1 MTVNGRLFHLSL
13 KMKTELLAFLDR
25 VRPSIDAS
33 LESLLP
39 SESTSPSLVHQAM
52 RHSIFAGGKRFRP
65 ALCIA
70 GFSIYQSDSARIMPV
85 ACAIEMVHTYSLIHD
100 DLPAMDDDD
109 FRRGI
114 PSCHKQFGEATAI
127 LAGDAL
133 LTLAFETMASC
144 KGFSETAQL
153 HATSTLARALGT
165 LGGMI
170 AGQVLDLQ
178 AEGKPIGK
186 AEVESIHR
194 AKTGALLS
202 TSVWMG
208 AYLGGAS
215 DSEAE
220 KILSYGRKIGL
231 AFQIVD
237 DVLDETQSRETLGK
251 TAGKDRKHQKATY
264 PSVFG
269 MEDSRR
275 MVRQLTDEACQLAR
289 SMGGPAT
296 TLVEIAEF
304 LESRCH

>member
-1 MTVNGRLFHLSL
+1 
-13 KMKTELLAFLDR
+13 MKTEALAFLDR
-25 VRPSIDAS
+25 VRPAIDAA
-33 LESLLP
+33 LDGLLP
-39 SESTSPSLVHQAM
+39 SESTSPSIIHQAM

-70 GFSIYQSDSARIMPV
+70 GFSIFDGDAARIMPV
-85 ACAIEMVHTYSLIHD
+85 ACAIEMAHTYSLIHD

-144 KGFSETAQL
+144 RGFNETAQL
-153 HATSTLARALGT
+153 HATAAFARALGT
-165 LGGMI
+165 RNGMI

-178 AEGKPIGK
+178 AEGKPLGK
-186 AEVESIHR
+186 PEVEAIHR

-208 AYLGGAS
+208 AYLGGARDS
-215 DSEAE
+215 DAE
-220 KILSYGRKIGL
+220 TILAYGRKIGL

-237 DVLDETQSRETLGK
+237 DLLDETQSYETLGK

-264 PSVFG
+264 PSIFG
-269 MEDSRR
+269 MEESRR
-275 MVRQLTDEACQLAR
+275 MVRQLTEDACQLVR
-289 SMGGPAT
+289 SLGNPAA
-296 TLVEIAEF
+296 TLIEIAGF
-304 LESRCH
+304 LETRCH

>member
-1 MTVNGRLFHLSL
+1 L
-13 KMKTELLAFLDR
+13 
-25 VRPSIDAS
+25 
-33 LESLLP
+33 
-39 SESTSPSLVHQAM
+39 Q
-52 RHSIFAGGKRFRP
+52 GGKRFRP

-144 KGFSETAQL
+144 KGFSESSQL
-153 HATSTLARALGT
+153 HATATLARALGT
-165 LGGMI
+165 RNGMI

-186 AEVESIHR
+186 VEVEAIHR

-208 AYLGGAS
+208 AYLGGAG
-215 DSEAE
+215 DAEAE
-220 KILSYGRKIGL
+220 KILSL
-231 AFQIVD
+231 W
-237 DVLDETQSRETLGK
+237 T
-251 TAGKDRKHQKATY
+251 KDRSCL
-264 PSVFG
+264 P
-269 MEDSRR
+269 DCR
-275 MVRQLTDEACQLAR
+275 
-289 SMGGPAT
+289 
-296 TLVEIAEF
+296 
-304 LESRCH
+304 